1 MYAFGFILGAYL
13 LITPALGLWALA
25 IALRERRRIEMQ
37 GREILALHR
46 QVTALTG
53 EPGAAAPKPEQP
65 HSDEGFVEVPQAEE
79 RPPQEQLEDVE
90 TPQPTEPK
98 QAPPEGSTP
107 SRSPLPQ
114 TPLRPV
120 AQPSR
125 LATFEQ
131 SLTSRWLVW
140 LGAITIALAGT
151 FLVKYSMDQ
160 GWLGPAVRVTL
171 GLILGLILVASG
183 EWLRRRPLAR
193 ALAAVQPDYVPP
205 ALTAAGLSVA
215 FASGYTAFVLY
226 GLLGSLFAFALLA
239 FIAAA
244 AIGLA
249 ILQGPFIALLGLLGG
264 YLTPLLVQTGPPA
277 AWPLF
282 SYLFVLTAGLVLLIR
297 IEGWW
302 KLGWMALSAAALWPF
317 FWFVTAWSAA
327 DTLPLSFYIFGLA
340 ALFLSPRRDA
350 GNAAPLGTPSWFAGL
365 VAQDRLTWGAAAV
378 LALLSFALLRMDS
391 YGTISLVT
399 LGLLSLAY
407 LVLGRQLPV
416 YDGWPVLAGLTSL
429 VAIAT
434 WHLPQIITEKQA
446 LYRIAGRDFGSV
458 PGPIVPPELS
468 PFVTTSVLFGVL
480 FGIAGFVALWG
491 AKRPG
496 VWATLSAAVPV
507 SLLAL
512 DYWRITAFEI
522 DLAWSAAALGLAGL
536 ALVACTAVE
545 RHRQAGYAPV
555 LAAYAAAVIGA
566 ISLAATM
573 SLEQAWL
580 TVALALQLPALAWTH
595 SHLKDRSLR
604 LLGAVVAA
612 IVLVRLALNPFIL
625 DYALGALPAVNWIL
639 YGYGIP
645 ALTFFVAARQFQR
658 AGRGRLITLLDA
670 GALIFSVLLL
680 SLEIRTLV
688 VGPLDSPEHPLL
700 EQALQSLTWLILALG
715 LYRIAAT
722 GGRPVALWGAHVLTA
737 LAAAQVLVLQVF
749 VSNPLFGGA
758 LVPGP
763 VGANVLVLAYAAP
776 ALLAFALARD
786 YGRYESPKLAG
797 AAGLVGLG
805 LLALYISLEV
815 RHAFQGANLAAYR
828 LSDAE
833 LYSYSVVWLVYAGVL
848 LAIALRS
855 GSAALRYVS
864 LGILLATT
872 AKVFLI
878 DLASLTDLYRV
889 ASFLGL
895 GLSLV
900 GIGYLYQRYVFPPR
914 PGGSGVEPEQEHF

>member
-1 MYAFGFILGAYL
+1 MH
-13 LITPALGLWALA
+13 
-25 IALRERRRIEMQ
+25 
-37 GREILALHR
+37 GREILALRR

-53 EPGAAAPKPEQP
+53 EPGTAASEREQP
-65 HSDEGFVEVPQAEE
+65 HGDEAVGEAPQAEE
-79 RPPQEQLEDVE
+79 QPPQEQSGDAEP
-90 TPQPTEPK
+90 PQSTEPK
-98 QAPPEGSTP
+98 EAPSEGWTSW
-107 SRSPLPQ
+107 SPLPQ

-120 AQPSR
+120 AQPGG
-125 LATFEQ
+125 LAALEQ

-171 GLILGLILVASG
+171 GLILGLILVAGG

-226 GLLGSLFAFALLA
+226 GLLSPLVAFALLA
-239 FIAAA
+239 LIAAA

-302 KLGWMALSAAALWPF
+302 RLGWMTLSAAALWPF
-317 FWFVTAWSAA
+317 FWFVTAWSASDA
-327 DTLPLSFYIFGLA
+327 LPMSVYILGLA
-340 ALFLSPRRDA
+340 ALFVTPRRDA
-350 GNAAPLGTPSWFAGL
+350 GEAAPLAAPSWFAGL
-365 VAQDRLTWGAAAV
+365 AAQDRLTWGAAAV
-378 LALLSFALLRMDS
+378 MALLTFALLRMDG

-407 LVLGRQLPV
+407 LALGRWLPV
-416 YDGWPVLAGLTSL
+416 YDGLPVLAGITTL
-429 VAIAT
+429 AAFAT
-434 WHLPQIITEKQA
+434 WHLPQIITKKQA
-446 LYRIAGRDFGSV
+446 LYGIAVRDFGSAL
-458 PGPIVPPELS
+458 GPVVPPELL
-468 PFVTTSVLFGVL
+468 PFVSTSVIFGALFG
-480 FGIAGFVALWG
+480 FAGFVALWG

-496 VWATLSAAVPV
+496 LWATLSAAVPII
-507 SLLAL
+507 LLAL
-512 DYWRITAFEI
+512 AYWRITAFEV
-522 DLAWSAAALGLAGL
+522 DLTWSAAALGLAGL
-536 ALVACTAVE
+536 ALAACTAVE
-545 RHRQAGYAPV
+545 RYRQAAFAPV
-555 LAAYAAAVIGA
+555 LAAYAAAVVGA

-580 TVALALQLPALAWTH
+580 TVALALQLPALAWVH
-595 SHLKDRSLR
+595 SHLKERSLR
-604 LLGAVVAA
+604 LLGAIVAA
-612 IVLVRLALNPFIL
+612 IVLIRLALNPFIL

-639 YGYGIP
+639 YGYGLP
-645 ALTFFVAARQFQR
+645 ALAFFAAARQFQR
-658 AGRGRLITLLDA
+658 AGQGRLITLLDA
-670 GALIFSVLLL
+670 GALIFTVLFF

-688 VGPLDSPEHPLL
+688 VGPLDSPKHPLL
-700 EQALQSLTWLILALG
+700 EQAFQSLTWLILALG
-715 LYRIAAT
+715 LYRVAAT
-722 GGRPVALWGAHVLTA
+722 GGRRVALWGAHALTA
-737 LAAAQVLVLQVF
+737 LAAVQVLVLQVL

-758 LVPGP
+758 LVQGP
-763 VGANVLVLAYAAP
+763 VGVNVLVLAYAAP
-776 ALLAFALARD
+776 ALLAFVLARH

-797 AAGLVGLG
+797 AAGLIGLG

-815 RHAFQGANLAAYR
+815 RHAFQGANLAAHG

-833 LYSYSVVWLVYAGVL
+833 LYSYSVVWLLYAGIL
-848 LAIALRS
+848 LALALRS
-855 GSAALRYVS
+855 GSAALRYAS

-900 GIGYLYQRYVFPPR
+900 GIGYLYQRYVFPSQS
-914 PGGSGVEPEQEHF
+914 GGSAAEPEQ